1 MRRATG
7 ILLFAAV
14 VLIQLGLR
22 FGLSHDAAV
31 LHVDPVEV
39 SAPDTNNVDLIVPPG
54 APVFDATAEVTEQAV
69 SKVLSNLA
77 RTELIAT
84 TETPPLSTWVTTSLI
99 WALPDYTSIRVV
111 ALDDET
117 STVALYARSRF
128 GQNDF
133 GVNANRNVAILEALR
148 AELES
153 K

>member
-1 MRRATG
+1 MVLIAV
-7 ILLFAAV
+7 V
-14 VLIQLGLR
+14 VLIQVGLR
-22 FGLSHDAAV
+22 FGLSHNAV
-31 LHVDPVEV
+31 QLHVDPVDV
-39 SAPDTNNVDLIVPPG
+39 DAPTSNNFDLVIPPD
-54 APVFDATAEVTEQAV
+54 APVFEASAQTTDEAV
-69 SKVLSNLA
+69 NRVMAALP
-77 RTELIAT
+77 RTDLIAA
-84 TETPPLSTWVTTSLI
+84 TETPPQSTWVTTSLI
-99 WALPDYTSIRVV
+99 WALPDYTSIRVI